1 MDTDLVKVLY
11 DLGGTMSALLFCFG
25 LVIFL
30 LKSQERGHCRWQEQD
45 REHDLVLQN
54 LIKDSIET
62 AAKLTESHTLLV
74 EVLRRMEARLERLK

>member
-1 MDTDLVKVLY
+1 MDTELVKVLY
-11 DLGGTMSALLFCFG
+11 DLGGTMIALLFCFG

-30 LKSQERGHCRWQEQD
+30 LESQERERCWWQEQD
-45 REHDLVLQN
+45 REHELALQN

-74 EVLRRMEARLERLK
+74 EVLLRMEAKLERLK